1 MAMKQNKKGKRGEKT
16 LIYTLVSPADALCAS
31 IHRAASVRSS
41 QYILCSVEV
50 SLLRAHF
57 LKCLAFLFSMWLSVS
72 TENQFVHLAG
82 APLLKEHVCIFEII
96 SFSLAV
102 TASVAWTTV
111 TEITGKQITRRLSLW
126 VEFPSGGVG
135 ETSVFL
141 LW

>member
-1 MAMKQNKKGKRGEKT
+1 M
-16 LIYTLVSPADALCAS
+16 
-31 IHRAASVRSS
+31 
-41 QYILCSVEV
+41 
-50 SLLRAHF
+50 HF

-82 APLLKEHVCIFEII
+82 APLLKEHVCFSEII
-96 SFSLAV
+96 PFSLAV

-111 TEITGKQITRRLSLW
+111 TEITVKQITSRLSLW

-141 LW
+141 LR